1 VRIPTTVSPPR
12 PGHRAGFLGLLCLA
26 AAALFTTGAGDASA
40 QGNPA
45 FNINLSIDY
54 EAAEQTLKLLRDE
67 YVSPRQLAGLKGN
80 RIAASTTGLIS
91 GNGAAP
97 ELLRSY
103 LDSLQ
108 AHQIIRDDIFR
119 LEDARRNADGIA
131 TLLDELQRRNFN
143 RRVIAT
149 VEQVFPQDVDINA
162 VIPVYVVALGHE
174 NADAYVRSIVWKGT
188 TPEFVGEGEGQLTII
203 INLAAGAAYPGDP
216 ESQLMSILVT
226 VAHEVF
232 HAAFGL
238 YKDASPRW
246 KTYRAEHTSPLDY
259 LLDLVHNEGIAY
271 YLSMEQRSGD
281 RLPSEWTRR
290 MGESFATFNGNVER
304 LLTGK
309 LSRRET
315 ADILT
320 SANLSGYWES
330 YGSMVG
336 MAMARGVDR
345 LLGREALMETI
356 TLGPADLLAKY
367 HTLSGIDSGLPTLS
381 PRLIKKYGLK

>member
-1 VRIPTTVSPPR
+1 MMRFNHPIPGRRPAAFLAMLALGTAVWATCPGEVR
-12 PGHRAGFLGLLCLA
+12 
-26 AAALFTTGAGDASA
+26 A
-40 QGNPA
+40 QDNPA
-45 FNINLSIDY
+45 FNLSLSLDF

-67 YVSPRQLAGLKGN
+67 YVSPGQTAELRGN

-97 ELLRSY
+97 ALLRSY

-119 LEDARRNADGIA
+119 LEDARKNADGIA
-131 TLLDELQRRNFN
+131 ALLEELQRRNFN

-149 VEQVFPQDVDINA
+149 VAQVFPQDARINA

-174 NADAYVRSIVWKGT
+174 NADAYVRSIVWKGD

-203 INLAAGAAYPGDP
+203 INLAAGAAYPADP
-216 ESQLMSILVT
+216 ETQLLSILVT

-238 YKDASPRW
+238 YKDSSPVW
-246 KTYRAEHTSPLDY
+246 KAYRATHTSPLDY
-259 LLDLVHNEGIAY
+259 LLDLVQNEGIAY

-281 RLPSEWTRR
+281 RIPPDWAGR
-290 MGESFATFNGNVER
+290 MGEAFATFNRNAER
-304 LLTGK
+304 LITGK
-309 LSRRET
+309 LSHRET

-345 LLGREALMETI
+345 NLGRAALIETI
-356 TLGPADLLAKY
+356 RLGPEDLLAKY
-367 HTLSGIDSGLPTLS
+367 HSLTKIDAGLPPLS
-381 PRLIKKYGLK
+381 PRLVRKYGLK